1 MLTEICDNDES
12 AGLSRVKAW
21 SKFTWPLHD
30 SYLFRIRHRYISFE
44 RLFHASELEYSF
56 QVRVIHTW
64 CGIGPYFDFIIVTI
78 NSKNVHFY
86 QLNELCK
93 VCSLQPTLPTLL
105 WKVCFVRLLMLGSHD
120 VTLTT
125 TKCIR
130 CKRDAAVEQPLT
142 RAAHQLHRRRL
153 WESKVNPSSN
163 VDQVLVYYPI

>member
-1 MLTEICDNDES
+1 M
-12 AGLSRVKAW
+12 
-21 SKFTWPLHD
+21 
-30 SYLFRIRHRYISFE
+30 
-44 RLFHASELEYSF
+44 
-56 QVRVIHTW
+56 IHTW

-142 RAAHQLHRRRL
+142 RAAHQQRVISGQAISGWLLLRNMKAAGLCNNHSLSLISVTNQSQPSCGNTFWISIWLLRRKKNL
-153 WESKVNPSSN
+153 
-163 VDQVLVYYPI
+163 